1 MIPIVLVCHGLDAIR
16 SLQRNGRP
24 DFLARLIDQ
33 YVVSST
39 EHAVPIRRAMASEDA
54 SALWQ
59 AVHALI
65 SGSGMMGASMFAE
78 LCHELEALGRAA
90 TLVRIPDVL
99 SQLEASYSERVR
111 GSRRRSGQRTLIW
124 NLKENERRRWL

>member
-1 MIPIVLVCHGLDAIR
+1 M
-16 SLQRNGRP
+16 
-24 DFLARLIDQ
+24 
-33 YVVSST
+33 
-39 EHAVPIRRAMASEDA
+39 PIRRAMASEDA

-59 AVHALI
+59 AAHALLM
-65 SGSGMMGASMFAE
+65 SSSGMMGAFMFAE

-90 TLVRIPDVL
+90 TLDRVPEVL

-111 GSRRRSGQRTLIW
+111 SSRRRSGQRTLIW